1 LLAKIAF
8 QELSLLTIR
17 EPESSRNGWSS
28 EKDPS
33 GQAQKSETFVRHGS
47 LTHRNMMKRLTHELS
62 LEGQP
67 GAFAAS
73 LMNSSADLVA
83 RARQGDQEA
92 FRLIFE
98 RYSRPVISF
107 IYDLVSDRGL
117 AEELTQE
124 TFVRAFRSLHTLRQE
139 AGLSTWLFGIAKNVA
154 RESLRV
160 RLRESR
166 RVDLDDKA
174 VLDLSDREP
183 VPVNQLLNKE
193 LNELIQRSLA
203 LLDDDKR
210 LVFTLKVFQQCSYEE
225 IADITGFSIP
235 KLKTDLHRARTE
247 MRRRISPYVRL

>member
-1 LLAKIAF
+1 
-8 QELSLLTIR
+8 
-17 EPESSRNGWSS
+17 
-28 EKDPS
+28 
-33 GQAQKSETFVRHGS
+33 
-47 LTHRNMMKRLTHELS
+47 MMKRLSQELS

-73 LMNSSADLVA
+73 LMNSSAELVA
-83 RARQGDQEA
+83 RAAQGDQEA

-107 IYDLVSDRGL
+107 IYDLVSDREL

-139 AGLSTWLFGIAKNVA
+139 AKLSTWLFGIAKNVA
-154 RESLRV
+154 REALRA
-160 RLRESR
+160 RFKSNRQ
-166 RVDLDDKA
+166 VDLDDRS
-174 VLDLSDREP
+174 VLDLSDQKP

-193 LNELIQRSLA
+193 LNALIQRSLA
-203 LLDDDKR
+203 MLDEDKR

-235 KLKTDLHRARTE
+235 KLKTDLHRARSE
-247 MRRRISPYVRL
+247 MRKRISPYVRLES

>member
-1 LLAKIAF
+1 
-8 QELSLLTIR
+8 
-17 EPESSRNGWSS
+17 
-28 EKDPS
+28 
-33 GQAQKSETFVRHGS
+33 
-47 LTHRNMMKRLTHELS
+47 MMKRLAQELS

-73 LMNSSADLVA
+73 LMNSSAELVA
-83 RARQGDQEA
+83 RACRGDQEA

-107 IYDLVSDRGL
+107 IYDLVSDRSL

-124 TFVRAFRSLHTLRQE
+124 TFVRAFRSLGALRQE
-139 AGLSTWLFGIAKNVA
+139 TKLSTWLFGIAKNVA
-154 RESLRV
+154 RESLRA
-160 RLRESR
+160 RARASR
-166 RVDLDDKA
+166 HVDLEDKS
-174 VLDLSDREP
+174 VLDLSDRGP

-210 LVFTLKVFQQCSYEE
+210 LVFTLRVFQQCSYEE

-235 KLKTDLHRARTE
+235 KLKTDLHRARSE
-247 MRRRISPYVRL
+247 MRKRISSYVRL

>member
-1 LLAKIAF
+1 
-8 QELSLLTIR
+8 
-17 EPESSRNGWSS
+17 
-28 EKDPS
+28 
-33 GQAQKSETFVRHGS
+33 
-47 LTHRNMMKRLTHELS
+47 MMKRLAHELS

-83 RARQGDQEA
+83 RACQGDQEA

-139 AGLSTWLFGIAKNVA
+139 ARLSTWLFGIAKNVA
-154 RESLRV
+154 RESLRA
-160 RLRESR
+160 RLRDSR

-247 MRRRISPYVRL
+247 MRRRISPYVRF